1 MTKHKIFKRMV
12 LVSLALLFA
21 LAFTSCS
28 EAGGTLTG
36 KNNGGSIDMEVN
48 DLVNI
53 ELESNPTTGYGWFLS
68 EETDGSIIALTD
80 SEFIEPKKDKKIM
93 GAAGLELFTFK
104 AVSNGKT
111 SIILNYER
119 PWEEVVEPLEVFEI
133 NVSVGQG

>member
-1 MTKHKIFKRMV
+1 MTRHRILKKMV

-28 EAGGTLTG
+28 GIGDTLTE

-68 EETDGSIIALTD
+68 EETDGSIISL
-80 SEFIEPKKDKKIM
+80 IESGLRQPKKDK
-93 GAAGLELFTFK
+93 
-104 AVSNGKT
+104 
-111 SIILNYER
+111 
-119 PWEEVVEPLEVFEI
+119 
-133 NVSVGQG
+133 

>member
-1 MTKHKIFKRMV
+1 MTRHRILKKMV

-21 LAFTSCS
+21 LAFASCS
-28 EAGGTLTG
+28 GIGDILTE

-68 EETDGSIIALTD
+68 EETDGSIISLID
-80 SEFIEPKKDKKIM
+80 SGFIQPKKDKKLM
-93 GAAGLELFTFK
+93 GAGGYEVFSFK

-119 PWEEVVEPLEVFEI
+119 PWEEEVEPLEVFEI
-133 NVSVGQG
+133 TVSVGPL